1 LNIAPAL
8 RYTRW
13 AVDPLP
19 YRPTNPDQV
28 DLLIGLSYATT
39 RESRRVCGRKLWFGL
54 VAGVPLSGDFRDGP
68 FPPRAF
74 TGAATR
80 IFDVRLAA
88 GLTAEAD
95 LTKHLVLEANGL
107 YRRLHFKDGPQVV
120 VTWQIPV
127 LAKYR
132 FSAPGVR
139 PFVEAGPSFRLTGNL
154 NGARPSHYGITAGLG
169 AEKQV
174 SGLKIAPVLR
184 YTRWAAD
191 GKRASVLALTNTNQV
206 ELLVGFSF

>member
-28 DLLIGLSYATT
+28 DLLIGLSFATT
-39 RESRRVCGRKLWFGL
+39 RESRRVFGRKLWFGV
-54 VAGVPLSGDFRDGP
+54 VAGVPLSGDFSDEAS
-68 FPPRAF
+68 PPRAF

-80 IFDVRLAA
+80 IFDVRFAA
-88 GLTAEAD
+88 GLTVETD
-95 LTKHLVLEANGL
+95 LTKRLALEANGL
-107 YRRLHFKDGPQVV
+107 YRRLHFNDGPDVV

-132 FSAPGVR
+132 FPAAGVR
-139 PFVEAGPSFRLTGNL
+139 PFVEAGPSFRLSGNL
-154 NGARPSHYGITAGLG
+154 HATNPSRYGITAGLG

-174 SGLKIAPVLR
+174 RGLKIAPVLR

-191 GKRASVLALTNTNQV
+191 GGRTVLTLTNVNQV